1 MRYSSSRK
9 FSVLK
14 SSTPS
19 NRSILARSLFGPFEG
34 DAVVL
39 ARGVI
44 EDTTIVLLLTFPTA
58 ALQNIRFRDE
68 ALILQSVD
76 TETRQTGRTAERI
89 SQ

>member
-19 NRSILARSLFGPFEG
+19 NRSILARSLFGPIEG

-39 ARGVI
+39 APGVI
-44 EDTTIVLLLTFPTA
+44 EDTTIVLLLTFPTV
-58 ALQNIRFRDE
+58 ALQNIRFRDD

-76 TETRQTGRTAERI
+76 TGTRQTGRTAERI
-89 SQ
+89 NQ